1 MPNNYKFKKDDI
13 VYVKIRLGSEFEV
26 GKIFSFDEKE
36 NAYIMILFWD
46 YDPKSFRG
54 WCYVKEEDINF
65 VSKNDNIPDYIFED
79 LKEDMCV
86 VPKLTSSNFIEL
98 YDEVY
103 EAFKKLNEGKISY
116 EECNKEV
123 NEILDRRYKN
133 NFKFKKRNK

>member
-1 MPNNYKFKKDDI
+1 
-13 VYVKIRLGSEFEV
+13 
-26 GKIFSFDEKE
+26 
-36 NAYIMILFWD
+36 MILFWD

-103 EAFKKLNEGKISY
+103 EAFKKLNEAKIYY
-116 EECNKEV
+116 EECQKEV
-123 NEILDRRYKN
+123 NEVLDRRYQN
-133 NFKFKKRNK
+133 NFKFKKRKK